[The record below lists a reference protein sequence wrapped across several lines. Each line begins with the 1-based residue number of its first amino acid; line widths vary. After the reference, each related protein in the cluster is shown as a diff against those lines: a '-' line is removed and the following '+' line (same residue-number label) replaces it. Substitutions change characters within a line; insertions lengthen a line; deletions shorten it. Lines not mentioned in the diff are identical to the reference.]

1 MFGSKTWVKVHWLF
15 VLLTCVTVIGGFAV
29 IFVGVDGIS
38 QLYEVC
44 ASVCVKCYLNALRSF
59 WPNFSVFL

>member
-44 ASVCVKCYLNALRSF
+44 VTVYVQCYLNALRSF
-59 WPNFSVFL
+59 GHIFSVFL